1 MVEAFALRDN
11 RFEAHLPKL
20 PDDQLKY
27 FHPEKWVGEGLL
39 SKWTQEV
46 VAFAQKFDVSTLEG
60 VKLLCTAVQN
70 FKPDYKTPEELIHSY
85 ARTPAVVIIAQ
96 RQISMVKPDEVD
108 VPFKFPSVNGCLD
121 YSLATAAALRCAGV
135 PAVFTRFGTHS
146 NVHFYHEGVR
156 YEVEPNEIGT
166 DRRLRVEV
174 VNPKTLDARRT
185 GKINRYYKG
194 LDPTDIGMNSILDF
208 WMAKKMEL
216 PDIARS
222 TLIRFYGE
230 TLKKEG
236 LLPV

>member
-1 MVEAFALRDN
+1 M
-11 RFEAHLPKL
+11 
-20 PDDQLKY
+20 
-27 FHPEKWVGEGLL
+27 
-39 SKWTQEV
+39 
-46 VAFAQKFDVSTLEG
+46 
-60 VKLLCTAVQN
+60 
-70 FKPDYKTPEELIHSY
+70 
-85 ARTPAVVIIAQ
+85 IIAQ
-96 RQISMVKPDEVD
+96 RQIAMVEPLDVN

-121 YSLATAAALRCAGV
+121 YSLATATALRCAGV

-156 YEVEPNEIGT
+156 YEVEPGEIGSDT
-166 DRRLRVEV
+166 
-174 VNPKTLDARRT
+174 NPKFSIIRNPEILDARRI
-185 GKINRYYKG
+185 GKINRYLEG
-194 LDPTDIGMNSILDF
+194 LDPQDVGMHSILDF